1 MIRRMCDA
9 DETALGAL
17 YDRWMRSLYSL
28 VFHLL
33 KDADE
38 AEDVVEETFW
48 QAWRKASSYEP
59 SRGAVSTWLLTI
71 GRRRALDRLR
81 AKGRRR
87 EEPLTGQGGAL
98 ADMAAPGADP
108 LAGSRGVGAPNTR
121 PCRASRAAGRATG
134 SAGPR
139 LFPGTESNGNR
150 RCNRAA
156 AGNGKN
162 TNAAGNAEAEGATI
176 DVSRERAVNNLTH
189 EEGFPGAGC
198 RCARCCGC
206 GLQRG
211 GARACR
217 GLPRVWPCAVLD
229 GSDGRTA
236 GTAGAAASDESRAW
250 CGHTIASHDAR
261 PRGT

>member
-1 MIRRMCDA
+1 MNPSEQDQSYSREIRSNAEDVALIRRMCDA

-87 EEPLTGQGGAL
+87 EESLTQEGGGL
-98 ADMAAPGADP
+98 ADMI
-108 LAGSRGVGAPNTR
+108 
-121 PCRASRAAGRATG
+121 AAGPDPSAAAEASERRTHVIAALRELPEEQREVLELGYFQGLSQTEIADATG
-134 SAGPR
+134 QPLGTVKTRMR
-139 LFPGTESNGNR
+139 LAMQKLREPLSMYRES
-150 RCNRAA
+150 
-156 AGNGKN
+156 
-162 TNAAGNAEAEGATI
+162 T
-176 DVSRERAVNNLTH
+176 
-189 EEGFPGAGC
+189 
-198 RCARCCGC
+198 
-206 GLQRG
+206 Q
-211 GARACR
+211 
-217 GLPRVWPCAVLD
+217 
-229 GSDGRTA
+229 
-236 GTAGAAASDESRAW
+236 
-250 CGHTIASHDAR
+250 
-261 PRGT
+261 